1 MKTKLMIAVAALG
14 FFAMSCEES
23 TEVIGNNDARL
34 EETKELG
41 NQVDKLNVEIEAIE
55 AAEAEVDATINELD
69 QI

>member
-23 TEVIGNNDARL
+23 TEVTGNNNARL